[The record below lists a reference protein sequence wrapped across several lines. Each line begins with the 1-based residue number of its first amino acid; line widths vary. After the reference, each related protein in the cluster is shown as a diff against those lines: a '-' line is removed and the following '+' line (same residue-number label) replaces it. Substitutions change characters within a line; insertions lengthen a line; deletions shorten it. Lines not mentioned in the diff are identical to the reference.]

1 MNDVIAGLVRLQE
14 MDKAL
19 DALRQQVN
27 RVSPRRADIAVR
39 RAAALAAQEQAKK
52 ALVDAQ
58 LSRKNKELEIDAK
71 DGAVRKHTLEL
82 NGVKSNDAYRALQ
95 SEIDAAKKEKIFLED
110 QVLVLMEQIESLQK
124 AAKAGELEAQKVKT
138 DLDGQDKALDAEEA
152 EAKSLVETKKTE
164 RDAFFSGLPTEA
176 RSRYEAIQRGR
187 PGFAAVVPINNLV
200 CGGCRTAITPNLLNQ
215 VMKEKE
221 IITCEGCSRI
231 LYIVAKPVAPVA
243 SLDSVSPS
251 TGPAVV
257 SEAKAPAQ

>member
-19 DALRQQVN
+19 EVLRQQVQ
-27 RVSPRRADIAVR
+27 RVSPRRADISAR
-39 RAAALAAQEQAKK
+39 RAAVVAALEQSKK

-58 LSRKNKELEIDAK
+58 LSRKNIEIEIDAK

-95 SEIDAAKKEKIFLED
+95 SEIDAAKKEKILLED
-110 QVLVLMEQIESLQK
+110 QVLVLMEQIETLQK
-124 AAKAGELEAQKVKT
+124 ASKAAEQEALKVKA
-138 DLDGQDKALDAEEA
+138 DLDGQDRALDAEEA
-152 EAKSLVETKKTE
+152 QAKSLVDSKKVE
-164 RDAFFSGLPTEA
+164 RDGFFAGLPADA

-187 PGFAAVVPINNLV
+187 AGFVAVVPINDMV

-215 VMKEKE
+215 VMKGKE

-231 LYIVAKPVAPVA
+231 LYIVPKPPAPQTA
-243 SLDSVSPS
+243 SDSAPSPS
-251 TGPAVV
+251 GPAIVAEANV
-257 SEAKAPAQ
+257 SGQ